1 MVQAFTSPK
10 LNTPEAAKH
19 LGLRPG
25 TLEIWRS
32 LGKGPRYLKIGRRV
46 QRSIFH
52 TLQPSNFIG
61 RNQRECRDARSSCLT
76 SPYSPA
82 RPYLLNHTCLRLS
95 TRTFCRG
102 SSANMPLP

>member
-46 QRSIFH
+46 VYELADIDAYAKAHAVETSESSEMR
-52 TLQPSNFIG
+52 G
-61 RNQRECRDARSSCLT
+61 R
-76 SPYSPA
+76 
-82 RPYLLNHTCLRLS
+82 HV
-95 TRTFCRG
+95 
-102 SSANMPLP
+102 

>member
-10 LNTPEAAKH
+10 LNTPEAAKY

-46 QRSIFH
+46 VYELADIDAYAKAHAVETSESAKMR
-52 TLQPSNFIG
+52 G
-61 RNQRECRDARSSCLT
+61 R
-76 SPYSPA
+76 
-82 RPYLLNHTCLRLS
+82 HV
-95 TRTFCRG
+95 
-102 SSANMPLP
+102 

>member
-10 LNTPEAAKH
+10 LNTPEAAKY

-46 QRSIFH
+46 VYELAAHAVETSESAKMR
-52 TLQPSNFIG
+52 G
-61 RNQRECRDARSSCLT
+61 R
-76 SPYSPA
+76 
-82 RPYLLNHTCLRLS
+82 HV
-95 TRTFCRG
+95 
-102 SSANMPLP
+102 